1 MILKLSKETV
11 EFKLDPEE
19 EEEKDI
25 TEWCSVLE
33 TFSTDKTFLN
43 MAAPRMI
50 PLALTT
56 LLNVISEQ
64 LGYAGTNNVST
75 DVNSEGI

>member
-1 MILKLSKETV
+1 MILKLSKEPV
-11 EFKLDPEE
+11 AFKLDPEE
-19 EEEKDI
+19 KKKDI

-43 MAAPRMI
+43 MAAPWMI